1 MDLKI
6 LFAIL
11 YALLINT
18 VFFSLMNIFC
28 KDSTTKKIY
37 YKLLITEIIL
47 FLLYITIPKIC
58 IVINN
63 FFSKWEKTEIIDFC
77 SAVIYGLTLLVTA
90 AIAVFGDK
98 LKALF
103 SHPNLQLDFE
113 LSFPSVNLTKLGG
126 VKYIPLSETDNG
138 FGIDKELEK
147 VLAWRQEVSFEAYYY
162 RLKVANKGNID
173 ALNIQIMLSKCEIFD
188 EKQSSYKSLDN
199 FLPMNLCWS
208 YHDNDKRTTVEE
220 RIAPKMEKYC
230 DFIHVINDN
239 QNKIIFDTLL
249 WVDANHK
256 ASNIF
261 DKGKYR
267 IELMF
272 GASNYPTKTKYIEF
286 EYTGNWSDGIKQI
299 QIHHS

>member
-1 MDLKI
+1 MSI
-6 LFAIL
+6 RIICAII
-11 YALLINT
+11 YALLINIF
-18 VFFSLMNIFC
+18 FFSIMRIFC
-28 KDSTTKKIY
+28 KDPAIKKIY
-37 YKLLITEIIL
+37 FKLFIMEIII
-47 FLLYITIPKIC
+47 FILYIVVPKI
-58 IVINN
+58 IIATNK
-63 FFSKWEKTEIIDFC
+63 FFSEWKRTEIIDFC
-77 SAVIYGLTLLVTA
+77 SAVIYGLTLFVTA

-98 LKALF
+98 LKALS

-113 LSFPSVNLTKLGG
+113 LSFPSVNLTKIGG
-126 VKYIPLSETDNG
+126 VNYVPLSEIEKN
-138 FGIDKELEK
+138 FSIDSELEK
-147 VLAWRQEVSFEAYYY
+147 LLAWKQEVSFEAYFY
-162 RLKVANKGNID
+162 RLKVVNQGNID

-230 DFIHVINDN
+230 DFIHIINDN
-239 QNKIIFDTLL
+239 QNEIIFDTLL

-261 DKGKYR
+261 KKGKYR

-272 GASNYPTKTKYIEF
+272 GASNYPTRTKCIEF
-286 EYTGNWSDGIKQI
+286 EYTGNWKDGIKQI
-299 QIHHS
+299 QIDHS